1 MSRDYDEQTVDLVR
15 RTLAAVA
22 EVTPI
27 GPPRPGELAE
37 VKELTEEAE
46 RVVPLVRR
54 QDAPGA
60 RRTPPRHRV
69 LAVAAAV
76 LAVVLA
82 VTAAWLAESDRGQ
95 DAPPAN
101 RTGDG
106 ALPERIEP
114 GWLPDPLAG
123 TEPERTATL
132 GVRADPDAAVLR
144 PASGDGV
151 VVATTDADDTTADTV
166 AAALAR
172 ITQADLSDPVSGQSA
187 VRTADGRVV
196 SIASSATPAD
206 GLAEVIGQVRDGAR
220 PADVAAPGWTTTPV
234 TVGWVPGIA
243 RSDTVRYGGPFTG
256 PWVEL
261 GTTVGQL
268 PEPAALEAL
277 LPLGERVQL
286 GDREAWALSRTGASA
301 GGPERS
307 GTWTVVWQEAD
318 GLVGSVTT
326 SGVAWDDVQRIGSD
340 ARLVDD
346 PAPAVPGRPRVVADG
361 EAGGTAYAVEAWV
374 DSWHGIA
381 DGAAGAVCWRVQVRG
396 GAAAVPTCEPPS
408 VTFNRYGDIGGRLV
422 LGAVVSPDVTDV
434 RVEEGTVESA
444 EVVSVGAGRTHLAL
458 VVATEEDA
466 HNAMVSFVGTD
477 GQASQPTELL
487 FE

>member
-1 MSRDYDEQTVDLVR
+1 MSRDYDDQTVDLVR
-15 RTLAAVA
+15 RTLSAVA
-22 EVTPI
+22 EATPV
-27 GPPRPGELAE
+27 GPAPAGELD
-37 VKELTEEAE
+37 ELRRESE

-54 QDAPGA
+54 DDAGA
-60 RRTPPRHRV
+60 RHMPPRRR
-69 LAVAAAV
+69 AVALAAAV

-95 DAPPAN
+95 ERPPAN

-106 ALPERIEP
+106 SLPERLEP

-132 GVRADPDAAVLR
+132 GVRVDPDAAVLR

-151 VVATTDADDTTADTV
+151 VVATTDGDDATADTV
-166 AAALAR
+166 AAAVAR
-172 ITQADLSDPVSGQSA
+172 ITQADFSDPAPGQSA

-196 SIASSATPAD
+196 GIAESATPAE
-206 GLAEVIGQVRDGAR
+206 GLAEVIGQVKDGAR

-234 TVGWVPGIA
+234 SVGWVPGIA

-268 PEPAALEAL
+268 PEPAALDAL
-277 LPLGERVQL
+277 FPLGERVQL

-307 GTWTVVWQEAD
+307 GTWTVVWQETD
-318 GLVGSVTT
+318 DLVGSVTA
-326 SGVAWDDVQRIGSD
+326 SGVPWDDVQRIASEAD
-340 ARLVDD
+340 LVDD
-346 PAPAVPGRPRVVADG
+346 PEPAAAVEPRVVADG
-361 EAGGTAYAVEAWV
+361 EIGGAAYVVEAWQ
-374 DSWHGIA
+374 DSWHDIA
-381 DGAAGAVCWRVQVRG
+381 DGAASALCWRVQVRG
-396 GAAAVPTCEPPS
+396 AAAAVPTCEPPS
-408 VTFNRYGDIGGRLV
+408 VAFNRYGEVGGRLV
-422 LGAVVSPDVTDV
+422 LGAVVSPDVTDI

-444 EVVSVGAGRTHLAL
+444 EVVPVGGGRAHLAL
-458 VVATEEDA
+458 VVATEDDA
-466 HNAMVSFVGTD
+466 HDAMVSLVDTD
-477 GQASQPTELL
+477 GQPSQTIEVLY
-487 FE
+487 E